1 MKDVGFDALFVHMLV
16 AKFLLLQIELLIG
29 NLKEPIFLVSFFH
42 PPTLLLAT
50 SM

>member
-42 PPTLLLAT
+42 PPILLLAT